1 MSDPIIR
8 LKRTQVP
15 GRVPTLQQIGLGELA
30 INHYDGRVYVRQD
43 TGGVGISTRV
53 VPVGAGASLGKSIF
67 VTKNGDDSNT
77 GLSQADAKLTIKAA
91 SLIAEEF
98 DTIKVSAGLYIE
110 DNPITLK
117 KNVSVEGF
125 ELRNCLVT
133 PDNVDQDLFWVNDG
147 VHITDLSFVGEKS
160 TNGAAVITFVP
171 LSGVSP
177 DRFFDA
183 SRMIRFNT
191 EYIARESVG
200 FLTSGFSGW
209 AGSHREQDAAR
220 LIDLNLDFIAAEAVG
235 YLTSTDYKN
244 PPFNIGITSINNCK
258 EDVISILGA
267 VSYDLKASGNERSV
281 GAGLSYYVGAALTHI
296 TGVTTDGYSIAEAT
310 IDTFIRAAG
319 IATYIINNY
328 AWGSVEGSSVAVTT
342 ATYDNLSGITTITAV
357 GHGVTVGSVVRLS
370 NLQFSCPG
378 GSGITTDLFPDYTRG
393 DTFKVTQY
401 VGINTFVVN
410 VGASTIPHSYVG
422 GGNIFPRTNYQSTE
436 TQVFDDSVIRVKNGC
451 VGVGTRID
459 NLVGIVTSIIGI
471 GTTAA
476 PEVQK
481 GVMLDTEKCIS
492 DIQKVWKA
500 VCYDI
505 TRGGNSKCVGAGL
518 SYFDSNGEP
527 IDIILKNTNEFQ
539 QTIDTL
545 DYSFNVARSVV
556 NNCTWGGYPNG
567 NPINI
572 SSIQYDKTIGL
583 TTITAVGHGLTAK
596 DPVKIQG
603 LEFACPEGSPS
614 PLINVTSAIY
624 DNISGLTTI
633 TTPAVSLSLFNQ
645 GDRVRLEN
653 LVFECDSGGGP
664 ATALYPSGNFGY
676 EFTIVDKNEGSFVV
690 NVGPSTLPHTY
701 VSGGKVRRLYT
712 PVFSVSTAVYDR
724 HTGITT
730 ITAVGI
736 GSTTAIG
743 IYVEPGDKVKLE
755 NLVFECNSGG
765 GPSTALYPS
774 GNNGY
779 VFTVISTADGRY
791 VDAANLI
798 DANKLEIIDKSLGA
812 IALAH
817 SDFYFPGDSQ
827 TTSYSRFKDG
837 YRLIQYNKQEIID
850 RSLASV
856 AIGFS
861 DFYFPGDNQTNDRS
875 RYFDSYRLI
884 QNNKSVIVGAA
895 WSATASVYPSIIST
909 ETKCKRDLGYFVDAI
924 SLDVFAGGNNY
935 ARQFTLQY
943 FDANGAPLNNG
954 LVGEI
959 VESNYA
965 FVQTRELMKQ
975 AITNTLVGAAYSD
988 LTITADPVTGSNTDP
1003 NSCANVRSNIDNL
1016 VGIVTTT
1023 LGLGN
1028 TSSLPSE
1035 NLGYFSQSG
1044 IGTTSSP
1051 GGFKCARDLG
1061 YFVDAVSTDVFTSGN
1076 NYVIQFTKQY
1086 FNNSGVPISNGLV
1099 GETAESVYA
1108 FNSARDVMKLAITN
1122 QLYRKDTTVSAG
1134 SSYYNDGTST
1144 IPNTSIS
1151 ACADV
1156 QSNIDNLVS
1165 IATQAITAGN
1175 LNTLNNIVVNI
1186 GEFSSGESKCRR
1198 DIAYVVEAISDDV
1211 RNGTNKNIRAATR
1224 AYFDANGDPISN
1236 GLVGETSQ
1244 SVTAFNA
1251 IATYAKKAITNQL
1264 NNKDLTIAP
1273 DTNPGIGT
1281 TSNVNPYSCANVQTN
1296 IDNLISI
1303 ITTTITNGNLTA
1315 YPQLYVSNKFRV
1327 NVGPST
1333 LPHTY
1338 VSGGTVTSG
1347 ITTTVFPDGTWG
1359 PVFPV
1364 KSVVGPNT
1372 FTVVLGGTIIDHTY
1386 ISGGTVQKYQNF
1398 SNKATQIKDLAI
1410 QPDAA
1415 TGYNDVINS
1424 CANVLSA
1431 MRSCVGVVTTILEKG
1446 PYGPYGALK
1455 SDVNPYGI
1463 KITYPGNFGVG
1474 SDIPNDP
1481 SFSPGVGNVLKG
1493 PYIRNCTNFIPD
1505 SIGMKVDGFDAE
1517 PGDQDDQGITGM
1529 MSVDSYTQ
1537 YNQNGIGV
1545 TITNGA
1551 YAQLVSIFT
1560 ICTDESIVTEN
1571 GGQCDITNSNSSFG
1585 RLGLVSRRVSD
1596 NTTKSI
1602 YRTTAELIQPAIFG
1616 DLQLVVS
1623 GVGSQRPYDGQALY
1637 IDELYYAVESIRV
1650 TDGGSGYTTVPNIVI
1665 DAPSGP
1671 SGIRAQ
1677 ALAVLDNGSISEI
1690 LIVNTGTQ
1698 YEATPLVTIDPP
1710 STPGGITATA
1720 DVSSIAPIY
1729 YKVGSATLPHAG
1741 ISTIRLVTGLN
1752 APATTGQTVYLQRQS
1767 LQIVSSHSFEYIGA
1781 GNFIPQA
1788 RPSLGGVVIQE
1799 NEVIMENGGIVVY
1812 TSTDQAGNFRIGDGV
1827 VIDQATGTISGR
1839 FYVKSLFNS
1848 VTPFI
1853 LALGG

>member
-15 GRVPTLQQIGLGELA
+15 GRIPTVDQIGLGELA

-43 TGGVGISTRV
+43 TNGVGISTRV
-53 VPVGAGASLGKSIF
+53 VPVGAGTSLGKSIF
-67 VTKNGDDSNT
+67 VTKNGDDNNT

-98 DTIKVSAGLYIE
+98 DTIKVSAGLYVE
-110 DNPITLK
+110 NNPITLK
-117 KNVSVEGF
+117 RNVSVEGF

-133 PDNVDQDLFWVNDG
+133 PSDPSQDLFWVNDG

-160 TNGAAVITFVP
+160 TNGAAVVTFVP

-183 SRMIRFNT
+183 ARMIRFNT

-244 PPFNIGITSINNCK
+244 PAFNIGITSINNCK
-258 EDVISILGA
+258 EDVISIFNA
-267 VSYDLKASGNERSV
+267 ISYDLKASGNEKAV

-296 TGVTTDGYSIAEAT
+296 TGFTTNGYSIAEAT
-310 IDTFIRAAG
+310 IDTFRYAAG
-319 IATYIINNY
+319 IATHIINNY
-328 AWGSVEGSSVAVTT
+328 AWGSVEGSPVAVTS
-342 ATYDNLSGITTITAV
+342 ALYNNLTGITTITAV

-370 NLQFSCPG
+370 NLQFTCPG

-393 DTFKVTQY
+393 DTFIVTEY
-401 VGINTFVVN
+401 VGVNTFKVN
-410 VGASTIPHSYVG
+410 VGTSTIPHSYVS
-422 GGNIFPRTNYQSTE
+422 GGNVYPRTNYQSAE
-436 TQVFDDSVIRVKNGC
+436 TQVFDESVIRVKNGC

-476 PEVQK
+476 PTVQK
-481 GVMLDTEKCIS
+481 GVMLDTEKCVS
-492 DIQKVWKA
+492 DIEKVWKA

-505 TRGGNSKCVGAGL
+505 TRGGNSKSVGAGL

-567 NPINI
+567 DPINV
-572 SSIQYDKTIGL
+572 SNIQYSKTIGL
-583 TTITAVGHGLTAK
+583 ATITAVGHGLTAK

-603 LEFACPEGSPS
+603 LEFACPSGSPG
-614 PLINVTSAIY
+614 PFVNVTGATY
-624 DNISGLTTI
+624 DNVSGLTTI
-633 TTPAVSLSLFNQ
+633 TVSSTSLSEFKQ
-645 GDRVRLEN
+645 GSRVRLEN
-653 LVFECDSGGGP
+653 LVFECNSGGGP
-664 ATALYPSGNFGY
+664 STALYPSGNFGY
-676 EFTIVDKNEGSFVV
+676 EFTIVDVNDGSFVV
-690 NVGPSTLPHTY
+690 NVGPSTLAHTY
-701 VSGGKVRRLYT
+701 VSGGRVRRNYT

-743 IYVEPGDKVKLE
+743 LFVEPGDKIKLE

-779 VFTVISTADGRY
+779 VFAVTSTAGGRY

-798 DANKLEIIDKSLGA
+798 DSNKLEIVDKSLA
-812 IALAH
+812 SIALAH

-827 TTSYSRFKDG
+827 TTEYSRFKDG

-861 DFYFPGDNQTNDRS
+861 DFYFPGDSQTNDRS
-875 RYFDSYRLI
+875 RFFDSYRLI
-884 QNNKSVIVGAA
+884 QNNKNVIVAAA
-895 WSATASVYPSIIST
+895 WTATAQQYPSIITT

-935 ARQFTLQY
+935 ARKFALQY
-943 FDANGAPLNNG
+943 FDANGTPISNG

-959 VESNYA
+959 TESNYA
-965 FVQTRELMKQ
+965 FVQARQLMKQ

-988 LTITADPVTGSNTDP
+988 LTITADPVTGSNT
-1003 NSCANVRSNIDNL
+1003 NSASCANVQSNIDNL

-1028 TSSLPSE
+1028 TSSLPTE

-1044 IGTTSSP
+1044 VGTVSSP

-1061 YFVDAVSTDVFTSGN
+1061 FFVDAVSTDVFTGGN

-1086 FNNSGVPISNGLV
+1086 FDNNGNPISNGLV
-1099 GETAESVYA
+1099 GETTESVYA
-1108 FNSARDVMKLAITN
+1108 FNSARDVMKKAVTN
-1122 QLYRKDTTVSAG
+1122 QLYVKDLTVSTG
-1134 SSYYNDGTST
+1134 PSTYNTGTTT
-1144 IPNTSIS
+1144 IPNTSES
-1151 ACADV
+1151 SCADV
-1156 QSNIDNLVS
+1156 QSNINTLVS

-1175 LNTLNNIVVNI
+1175 LTTLNNIVVNI

-1198 DIAYVVEAISDDV
+1198 DITYVVEALADDV
-1211 RNGTNKNIRAATR
+1211 RNGTNKHIRTATR

-1236 GLVGETSQ
+1236 GLVGETAQ
-1244 SVTAFNA
+1244 SITAFNS
-1251 IATYAKKAITNQL
+1251 IRDYAKKAITNQL
-1264 NNKDLTIAP
+1264 NVKDLTIIADP
-1273 DTNPGIGT
+1273 NPGIGT
-1281 TSNVNPYSCANVQTN
+1281 TSNTNPTSCANVQTN

-1303 ITTTITNGNLTA
+1303 ITTTINNGNLSQ
-1315 YPQLYVSNKFRV
+1315 YPQLYVSNTFTV

-1347 ITTTVFPDGTWG
+1347 ITTTSFPDGTWG
-1359 PVFPV
+1359 PIFPV

-1372 FTVVLGGTIIDHTY
+1372 FEVVLGGTVIDHTY
-1386 ISGGTVQKYQNF
+1386 VSGGTVQKYRNF
-1398 SNKATQIKDLAI
+1398 SDKATQIKDLAI
-1410 QPDAA
+1410 QIDAA

-1455 SDVNPYGI
+1455 SDVNPNGI
-1463 KITYPGNFGVG
+1463 KRTYPGNFGAG
-1474 SDIPNDP
+1474 SDIQNDP

-1505 SIGMKVDGFDAE
+1505 SIGMKIDGFDAE

-1560 ICTDESIVTEN
+1560 ICCDESIVTEN

-1585 RLGLVSRRVSD
+1585 RLGLVARRVSD

-1602 YRTTAELIQPAIFG
+1602 YRFSGEIIEDAIFG
-1616 DLQLVVS
+1616 DLRLVVS
-1623 GVGSQRPYDGQALY
+1623 GIGSQRPYDGQALY
-1637 IDELYYAVESIRV
+1637 IDKLYYAVETIRI
-1650 TDGGSGYTTVPNIVI
+1650 TNGGSGYTAVPNITI
-1665 DAPSGP
+1665 DAPTGP

-1677 ALAVLDNGSISEI
+1677 ALATVENGSLTSI

-1698 YEATPLVTIDPP
+1698 YEDVPLITIDPP
-1710 STPGGITATA
+1710 STPGGVTATA
-1720 DVSSIAPIY
+1720 VVDSIAPIY

-1741 ISTIRLVTGLN
+1741 ISTISLVTGLN
-1752 APATTGQTVYLQRQS
+1752 APAQAGQTVYLQRQS